1 MPAEGYWVNR
11 SGKFKQIDE
20 HAQWI
25 LNPKNAKS
33 LGLDSDFIKKVKDLN
48 YSTDREKILLTA
60 MHEDLIRVRGH
71 GSLIAFEFT
80 MDTKNALK
88 VIEIFLEKEYLAG
101 PNSTLM
107 FNNLR
112 THESVE
118 VTYEE
123 FQNAMMD
130 DEWKAV
136 LRVAKKRKM
145 RFNYDRKRIGRII
158 KNLTEKSQE

>member
-33 LGLDSDFIKKVKDLN
+33 LGLGKDFIDEVKDLVH
-48 YSTDREKILLTA
+48 STDREKILLTA

-71 GSLIAFEFT
+71 GSFITFEFT
-80 MDTKNALK
+80 MDTRNALK
-88 VIEIFLEKEYLAG
+88 AIETFLEKEYLAG

-112 THESVE
+112 THETVE
-118 VTYEE
+118 ITYDE

-136 LRVAKKRKM
+136 LRVAKKMK
-145 RFNYDRKRIGRII
+145 FNYDRKRIGRII
-158 KNLTEKSQE
+158 KNLTERVQE

>member
-1 MPAEGYWVNR
+1 MPSEGYWVNR
-11 SGKFKQIDE
+11 SGKFKPIDE

-33 LGLDSDFIKKVKDLN
+33 LGLGSDFIKQVKDLN

-71 GSLIAFEFT
+71 GNFITFEFT

-88 VIEIFLEKEYLAG
+88 AIETFLEREYLAG

-112 THESVE
+112 TRESHET
-118 VTYEE
+118 TYDE
-123 FQNAMMD
+123 FQKAMMD

-136 LRVAKKRKM
+136 LRVAKKMK
-145 RFNYDRKRIGRII
+145 FNYDSKKIGKII
-158 KNLTEKSQE
+158 QNLTKRVQEQ